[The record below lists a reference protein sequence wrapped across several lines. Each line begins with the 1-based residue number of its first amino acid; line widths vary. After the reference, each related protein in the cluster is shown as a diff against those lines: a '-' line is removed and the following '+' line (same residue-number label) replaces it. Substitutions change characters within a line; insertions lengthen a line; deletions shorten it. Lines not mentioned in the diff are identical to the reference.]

1 VLREDLSVSLVWQ
14 GHARIRSRPD
24 EVYQWPSGP
33 GATRVDDAEHAQENC
48 KTFPRTLVILILN
61 PSSVLRI
68 FLTMEFGRITPE
80 ELINNGAKLISIN
93 CVVIILMMA
102 FSLSAINSHAQ
113 DSTIVQQPTVGIYIT
128 LKFNKKCENQVVNFD
143 NKKFCLAAQPV
154 LTVDDI
160 SHISAIKIDL
170 ANQSYFSLV
179 FTEDGVKKLKNLSI
193 AFPNT
198 QIVLVVDK
206 LIVGFLTDLDSLRS
220 NSLKMTAGSGST
232 QNVEFVHD
240 KMKAVL
246 PVKNQ

>member
-1 VLREDLSVSLVWQ
+1 
-14 GHARIRSRPD
+14 
-24 EVYQWPSGP
+24 
-33 GATRVDDAEHAQENC
+33 
-48 KTFPRTLVILILN
+48 
-61 PSSVLRI
+61 
-68 FLTMEFGRITPE
+68 MEFGRITPE
-80 ELINNGAKLISIN
+80 ELINNRVKLISIN

-128 LKFNKKCENQVVNFD
+128 LKFTKKCENQVVNFD
-143 NKKFCLAAQPV
+143 NKKFCLTAQPV
-154 LTVDDI
+154 LTVDDL

-179 FTEDGVKKLKNLSI
+179 FTEGGVKKLKNLSI

-220 NSLKMTAGSGST
+220 NSLKMAAGSGSA